1 MNFRFRWIV
10 CFMLETGGS
19 SQLQG
24 GTEMKQKAVAPGA
37 MLVVLVLFAGAGS
50 IVRAGQAGNVDVSG
64 VWAFVVE
71 SAAGTGMPTV
81 TITQRGDN
89 LTGHYSSQLLG
100 EAELVG
106 TIKAQAIEFTVSA
119 DVQGTKVELKYSG
132 TVGGKDSMK
141 GKLSAGE
148 LGDGTFT
155 AKRK

>member
-1 MNFRFRWIV
+1 
-10 CFMLETGGS
+10 
-19 SQLQG
+19 
-24 GTEMKQKAVAPGA
+24 
-37 MLVVLVLFAGAGS
+37 
-50 IVRAGQAGNVDVSG
+50 VRAGQAANVDVSG

-81 TITQRGDN
+81 TMTQRGDN

-106 TIKAQAIEFTVSA
+106 TIKGQAIEFTVSG
-119 DVQGTKVELKYSG
+119 DVQGMKIELKYSG
-132 TVGGKDSMK
+132 TVEGKDSMK